1 VAPTLALN
9 RQPVERA
16 DARLPADE
24 SLRSLRPGKATVG
37 AWLVPLALSLLAA
50 FVYLASNPHRPNI
63 YDHFVWQAEAFLDGR
78 HALRWPVPGADGN
91 WYLHD
96 IMPLL
101 DQPGFGVIPFPPLP
115 AIVLMPLVA
124 VWGVATDQSVVAA
137 LLGGLNV
144 GLAWVVAR
152 RLTREPVVALLATLF
167 FGFGTVHWYAAMLGS
182 TWFYAHVLAVTLALL
197 AIAIAL
203 ATDNEERALAG
214 LAPLGRGRA
223 LLRQFG
229 AGIAL
234 GLSALARLPVI
245 FGSPFLLYVGGGGS
259 FLRRALVAG
268 VGAAIPVTLLLAY
281 NLTTT
286 GHLLHPAYEYLYRVE
301 YTPRPD
307 LINHDW
313 LIQDPR
319 YLPQNAAI
327 MLTWPPDI
335 RPECGLDGLLD
346 PACPLIAPNPLAMS
360 LLLTSPAYL
369 LIVPVLIHAW
379 RRRLVQ
385 GAALASLAI
394 ALFNLMHF
402 SQGWVQFGYRFSND
416 FAPFALVLV
425 TLGIARLGVRPLTV
439 GLVGAS
445 IVINAWGVYWGVAFR
460 W

>member
-1 VAPTLALN
+1 VAPTLTLN
-9 RQPVERA
+9 GQPVERA
-16 DARLPADE
+16 DSRLPTDE
-24 SLRSLRPGKATVG
+24 SRRSRRLGKAAVG
-37 AWLVPLALSLLAA
+37 AWLAPLALSLLAA
-50 FVYLASNPHRPNI
+50 VVYLASNPHRPNI
-63 YDHFVWQAEAFLDGR
+63 YNHFVWQAEAFLEGR
-78 HALRWPVPGADGN
+78 HALRWPVPGTNGN

-96 IMPLL
+96 IMPLV

-152 RLTREPVVALLATLF
+152 RLTRGPVVALLATLF

-182 TWFYAHVLAVTLALL
+182 TWFYAHVLAATLALL

-203 ATDNEERALAG
+203 ATDDEERALAD

-229 AGIAL
+229 AGISL

-268 VGAAIPVTLLLAY
+268 VGAGIPVALLLAY

-286 GHLLHPAYEYLYRVE
+286 GHLLHPAYEFLYRVE

-369 LIVPVLIHAW
+369 LIVPVLIHAR